1 MATPMIINDAEVER
15 ALAEDKVC
23 ARIMAKQLRPRAGDL
38 VGVRLNLNI
47 WKLRKVPVQTLHKG
61 TGTGRHRQ
69 NAGFY
74 GGSVLWYQKTVSLS
88 DCYLNV
94 AQLGREKIASGAE
107 SKHPIA
113 SADGVLLNDE
123 AHSFEGL
130 EVRFDPHVTHLF
142 IDTNNRAVR
151 WAEQVTLYAHRVY
164 CRGKILY
171 HTETTAPPKAGPS
184 PSIAIVWAELC

>member
-1 MATPMIINDAEVER
+1 MIAAPIVIDDAEVER

-23 ARIMAKQLRPRAGDL
+23 ARIMAKQLRPQAGDL

-47 WKLRKVPVQTLHKG
+47 WKSRKVPVQTLHKG
-61 TGTGRHRQ
+61 SGSGRHRQ
-69 NAGFY
+69 NSGFY
-74 GGSVLWYQKTVSLS
+74 GGSVLWYQKTVSLR
-88 DCYLNV
+88 DVFLNV
-94 AQLGREKIASGAE
+94 AQLGREKIASGVE

-113 SADGVLLNDE
+113 SADGVLLDEE

-142 IDTNNRAVR
+142 IDSNNRAVR
-151 WAEQVTLYAHRVY
+151 WAEQVTVYAHRVY

-171 HTETTAPPKAGPS
+171 HNEMTAPPKAGPS
-184 PSIAIVWAELC
+184 PSIAIL

>member
-1 MATPMIINDAEVER
+1 MAPPIIIDDAEVER

-23 ARIMAKQLRPRAGDL
+23 ARIMAKQLRPQAGDL

-47 WKLRKVPVQTLHKG
+47 WKSRKVPVQTIHKG
-61 TGTGRHRQ
+61 SGTGRHRQ
-69 NAGFY
+69 NSGFY
-74 GGSVLWYQKTVSLS
+74 GGAVLWYQKTVSLS

-113 SADGVLLNDE
+113 SADGVLLDDQ
-123 AHSFEGL
+123 AHSFSGV

-142 IDTNNRAVR
+142 IDSDNRAVR
-151 WAEQVTLYAHRVY
+151 WAEQVTVYAHRVY

-171 HTETTAPPKAGPS
+171 HNELTAPPKAGPS
-184 PSIAIVWAELC
+184 PSIATL